1 MTVEQKPELNRLVDS
16 SIPLTWAKRWSALK
30 LTLPLWC
37 FCFVCFCEMALLRAW
52 MADKLT
58 VDFIAVLIAG
68 SVFLF
73 LLVWGIVEL
82 QVYFEHR
89 SKRIFEIGDKHIVVK
104 PAKHRFLRWKEI
116 SKFQFEPIAD
126 APGLT
131 KLSVFGKFGKIER
144 RRFAMVLETPLR
156 AGEIIRC
163 LESKKAAAQAAFEIK
178 ILEQTAPD
186 IPPQKIRYI
195 ELSLC
200 MGGIYLLLH
209 GLPLIGVAWR
219 NGHPDPS
226 QSSKMSATARVAW
239 EYFVLRHFSSAEE
252 MRHAFLWTGIILTT
266 MGIALYLSGLKLMK
280 RGRLSAPDQNRPL
293 SHPSI
298 T

>member
-1 MTVEQKPELNRLVDS
+1 
-16 SIPLTWAKRWSALK
+16 
-30 LTLPLWC
+30 
-37 FCFVCFCEMALLRAW
+37 

-58 VDFIAVLIAG
+58 IDFVAVAIAG

-73 LLVWGIVEL
+73 LLVWGILEL

-89 SKRIFEIGDKHIVVK
+89 SKRVFKIEDKRIVVK
-104 PAKHRFLRWKEI
+104 PGKHPFLRWKEI

-144 RRFAMVLETPLR
+144 RRFAIVLETPLR
-156 AGEIIRC
+156 ASEIIRC
-163 LESKKAAAQAAFEIK
+163 LESKRAPAQAVFEIMV
-178 ILEQTAPD
+178 LEQTVPE
-186 IPPQKIRYI
+186 ISPQKIRYL

-200 MGGIYLLLH
+200 MGGIYLMLH

-226 QSSKMSATARVAW
+226 QPSKMSATARVAW
-239 EYFVLRHFSSAEE
+239 EHFLLRHFSSVGE
-252 MRHAFLWTGIILTT
+252 MRHTFLWVGIILTA

-293 SHPSI
+293 SHPS
-298 T
+298 TT